1 MSSPIDTL
9 TPAERVQIQEHFLKR
24 WERARW
30 PEEGRRKHDR
40 PLAHGAIQTP
50 RRHAADP
57 DLSGG
62 LLPAGVEGREPLQV
76 VRDAGERDNPKAK
89 EPNP

>member
-1 MSSPIDTL
+1 MTVDEL
-9 TPAERVQIQEHFLKR
+9 TPAEREQIQTHFLKR
-24 WERARW
+24 WERTRW
-30 PEEGRRKHDR
+30 PEPGRRKGDR

-50 RRHAADP
+50 RRYTPDA

-62 LLPAGVEGREPLQV
+62 LLPAGVEAGEPLQV
-76 VRDAGERDNPKAK
+76 VRDAGERDNTETK

>member
-1 MSSPIDTL
+1 MTVDEL
-9 TPAERVQIQEHFLKR
+9 TPAEREQIQTHFLKR
-24 WERARW
+24 WERTRW
-30 PEEGRRKHDR
+30 PEPGRRKGDR

-62 LLPAGVEGREPLQV
+62 LLPAGLEVGEPLQV
-76 VRDAGERDNPKAK
+76 VRDAGERNNSKAK
-89 EPNP
+89 ETSP